1 MSDDKTEDLRE
12 LFQDVTGEDEVVEE
26 QENNERRSTQEDD
39 EPDDSRAL
47 PKIEAQCDECDND
60 EAYYYLQQT
69 RAADESET
77 RFYICTECD
86 NKWRDYD

>member
-1 MSDDKTEDLRE
+1 MTEKDKTEELKDLFE
-12 LFQDVTGEDEVVEE
+12 DVTGEEEVTEE
-26 QENNERRSTQEDD
+26 QEVDERHRTEDD
-39 EPDDSRAL
+39 EEKEDRAL
-47 PKIEAQCDECDND
+47 PTIDAKCDECDSD
-60 EAYYYLQQT
+60 TAYYYLQQT

>member
-26 QENNERRSTQEDD
+26 QENSERRSTQEDD

>member
-12 LFQDVTGEDEVVEE
+12 LFKDVTGEDEVVEE